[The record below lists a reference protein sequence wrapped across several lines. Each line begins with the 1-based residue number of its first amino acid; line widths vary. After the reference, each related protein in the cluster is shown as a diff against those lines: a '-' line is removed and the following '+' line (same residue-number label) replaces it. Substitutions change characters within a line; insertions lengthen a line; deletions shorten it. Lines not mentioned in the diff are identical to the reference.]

1 MWWDKISDLGPAFG
15 NFPNAS
21 KSHLPVKQ
29 HLLDK
34 SQGIFKG
41 TNLSIITEGKEYLG
55 GSIGHELFLRE
66 YITKRVEELA
76 LMFSLKW
83 HSVNHRQ
90 P

>member
-66 YITKRVEELA
+66 YITKHVQECISSIEVL
-76 LMFSLKW
+76 S
-83 HSVNHRQ
+83 HCVTHR
-90 P
+90 